1 MSKGRWHVKPS
12 EIVRTVKSVRATGL
26 NVQSVEVGVDG
37 AIRVT
42 VREPGKLGDQLASTD
57 SANEWDD
64 VK

>member
-1 MSKGRWHVKPS
+1 
-12 EIVRTVKSVRATGL
+12 VRATGL